1 MGYKG
6 NSVLTINLKPLQYGK
21 ICACADKFGVSPS
34 TLCRMI
40 LIHYFAVK
48 EAKKK

>member
-1 MGYKG
+1 MKYKD

-21 ICACADKFGVSPS
+21 VCAYADKFGVSPS

-40 LIHYFAVK
+40 LIHYFATNK
-48 EAKKK
+48 EE